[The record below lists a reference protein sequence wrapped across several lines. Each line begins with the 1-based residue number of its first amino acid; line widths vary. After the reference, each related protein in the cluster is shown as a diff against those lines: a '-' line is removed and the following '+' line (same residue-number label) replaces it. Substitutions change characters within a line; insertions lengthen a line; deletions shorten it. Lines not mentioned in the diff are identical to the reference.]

1 MIYAWVRRVEL
12 GACGCDLQLRL
23 QAGLIS
29 DNSEINMFVLEFMW
43 YCKRHSAKYVL
54 VS

>member
-1 MIYAWVRRVEL
+1 MEL

-23 QAGLIS
+23 RAGLMS
-29 DNSEINMFVLEFMW
+29 DNSEIIMFVLEFMC
-43 YCKRHSAKYVL
+43 YCKRHSAKYLL